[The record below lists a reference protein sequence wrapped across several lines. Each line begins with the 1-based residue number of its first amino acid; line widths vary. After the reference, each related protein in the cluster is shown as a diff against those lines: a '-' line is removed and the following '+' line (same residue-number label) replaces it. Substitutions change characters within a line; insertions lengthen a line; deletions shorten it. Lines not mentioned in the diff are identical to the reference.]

1 MRHLVKTRKL
11 QRKRGQRRALLN
23 TLAVSLIKHGKIKTT
38 EAKAKEL
45 RPFVERLV
53 TYGKR
58 QNLQSLRRIMKYVPK
73 TAAYKLYNE
82 IAPRYVERKGG
93 YTRITKL
100 ARRRLHDA
108 AEMATIE
115 FV

>member
-1 MRHLVKTRKL
+1 MRHLIKTRKL
-11 QRKRGQRRALLN
+11 QRKRGQRRALLS
-23 TLAVSLIKHGKIKTT
+23 TLAVSLIKHGKIRTT

-58 QNLQSLRRIMKYVPK
+58 QDLPGLRRIMKYVPK
-73 TAAYKLYNE
+73 VAAYKLYNE
-82 IAPRYVERKGG
+82 ISPKYAERNGG

-100 ARRRLHDA
+100 AGKRVHDGA
-108 AEMATIE
+108 DMATIE

>member
-1 MRHLVKTRKL
+1 MRHLKKGRKL
-11 QRKRGQRRALLN
+11 GRKKGQRKALLN
-23 TLAVSLIKHGKIKTT
+23 TLAVSLIQHGKIKTT

-45 RPFVERLV
+45 RPFVERMI

-58 QNLQSLRRIMKYVPK
+58 QDLQGLRRIMKRLPK
-73 TAAYKLYNE
+73 EAAFKLYHE
-82 IAPRYVERKGG
+82 IAPQYSNRNGG

-100 ARRRLHDA
+100 GLRRVNDGA
-108 AEMATIE
+108 KMATIE